1 MFSDNLVGR
10 TSPCLNVIR
19 TQNLKKEK
27 RYFISKSNEEAS
39 ILHPQILRAI
49 IAVKDLTLMLQCE
62 AESEQSMSKL
72 QGRTCLALP
81 YISFW
86 RFEYL
91 GT

>member
-1 MFSDNLVGR
+1 MQQINTQINRMFSDNLIRR

-27 RYFISKSNEEAS
+27 SYFISKSNEAS

-49 IAVKDLTLMLQCE
+49 IAFKDLTLMLQSE

-72 QGRTCLALP
+72 QG
-81 YISFW
+81 
-86 RFEYL
+86 
-91 GT
+91 